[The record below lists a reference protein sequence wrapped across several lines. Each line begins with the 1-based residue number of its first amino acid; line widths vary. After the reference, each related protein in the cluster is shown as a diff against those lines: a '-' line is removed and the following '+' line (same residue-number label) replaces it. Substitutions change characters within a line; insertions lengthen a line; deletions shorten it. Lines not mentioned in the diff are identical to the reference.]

1 MQRGMQMSRNRWM
14 SAVVRE
20 AKKEENDLS
29 QTLPFSRQ
37 VRAAKRAA
45 KETQA
50 PLKKVRVS

>member
-1 MQRGMQMSRNRWM
+1 MSRNRWM

-20 AKKEENDLS
+20 AKKAESDLS

-37 VRAAKRAA
+37 VRAAKRVA
-45 KETQA
+45 KEAQA